1 MNRNDISAYWDAK
14 AEALKTDPSA
24 TMKDV
29 ILRSLEIEAIGRRLR
44 TDDDLLDVGG
54 GNAFAGIQWAQH
66 CRTVHVVDF
75 SEKMVAYGREAV
87 AAAGAANVQT
97 ERGSVLELENFA
109 GRFSAVS
116 CIRVLIN
123 LPEREEQLRGLD
135 QLAAC
140 VAPGGRL
147 FLIEGLEEP
156 FAAMNAMR
164 KTMDLPAIPLDW
176 HNRLLPRQ
184 ALEQRLERE
193 LKIEERVD
201 FGEYYFLSRVLH
213 PLLVAP
219 EEPTFQGRCNQEAR
233 RLWQAG
239 VAQGRFADIS
249 TLVLYVCSR
258 PK

>member
-1 MNRNDISAYWDAK
+1 MNRDDISTYWDTK

-29 ILRSLEIEAIGRRLR
+29 ILRSLEIEAIGRAMRK
-44 TDDDLLDVGG
+44 DDNLLDVGG
-54 GNAFAGIQWAQH
+54 GNAFAGIQWAEH
-66 CRTVHVVDF
+66 CKSVRVVDF
-75 SEKMVAYGREAV
+75 SEKMVAYGREAIED
-87 AAAGAANVQT
+87 AGVKNVET
-97 ERGSVLELENFA
+97 EQGSVLELERYA
-109 GRFSAVS
+109 GLHSAVS
-116 CIRVLIN
+116 CVRVLIN
-123 LPEREEQLRGLD
+123 LPDPEDQLRGVD
-135 QLAAC
+135 QLASC

-147 FLIEGLEEP
+147 FLIEGLEET

-164 KTMDLPAIPLDW
+164 ETMNLPAIRLDW
-176 HNRLLPRQ
+176 HNRLLPQ
-184 ALEQRLERE
+184 DALEERLERE
-193 LKIEERVD
+193 LRIEKRVD

-219 EEPTFQGRCNQEAR
+219 DEPTFQGRCNQEAR

-239 VAQGRFADIS
+239 VASGRFADIS